1 MKNLIVPPAS
11 NLRKLGGMESSGA
24 GGTLGA
30 AAGDAADAAESASN
44 SATLDV
50 VARSGFAVMALLHIV
65 IGAIALAL
73 VLGAPGQAEPTG
85 AIEQLAANPWG
96 PAVMWA
102 GCLACAGLSLWQ
114 LSEATLRARHLPRR
128 ERLGKLVSSGFLFFA
143 YGSVGLSFAGF
154 ALGNRGDSGDST
166 RDFST
171 VLVRS
176 PFGVPALI
184 GLGLT
189 IIGIG
194 VYFIVKGVGKK
205 FKAELRHF
213 EGSRR
218 GRLISG
224 LGVAGHIAKGVALIL
239 TGLLFV
245 IAAATNDPGS
255 STGLD
260 GSLKALQDHPFG
272 PVLLAAIGA
281 GFIAY
286 GAFALVRARF
296 GRM

>member
-1 MKNLIVPPAS
+1 
-11 NLRKLGGMESSGA
+11 MESSGA
-24 GGTLGA
+24 GEDQS
-30 AAGDAADAAESASN
+30 AAGEVADAAEAASN
-44 SATLDV
+44 SRVLDV

-65 IGAIALAL
+65 IGAIAVAL

-102 GCLACAGLSLWQ
+102 GFMGCAGLSLWQ
-114 LSEATLRARHLPRR
+114 LSEATLRARHLPRGA
-128 ERLGKLVSSGFLFFA
+128 RLRKLVSSGFLSIA

-154 ALGNRGDSGDST
+154 ALGSRGDSGDST

-171 VLVRS
+171 VLMHS
-176 PFGVPALI
+176 PFGVPVLVA
-184 GLGLT
+184 LGLA

-194 VYFIVKGVGKK
+194 VYFIVKGMAKK
-205 FKAELRHF
+205 FKDELGHF
-213 EGSRR
+213 EGTRR
-218 GRLISG
+218 GHLISG
-224 LGVAGHIAKGVALIL
+224 LGMAGHIAKGVALIL

-245 IAAATNDPGS
+245 IASATHNPGS

-272 PVLLAAIGA
+272 PAMLLAIGA
-281 GFIAY
+281 GFVAY
-286 GAFALVRARF
+286 GAFALVRSRF